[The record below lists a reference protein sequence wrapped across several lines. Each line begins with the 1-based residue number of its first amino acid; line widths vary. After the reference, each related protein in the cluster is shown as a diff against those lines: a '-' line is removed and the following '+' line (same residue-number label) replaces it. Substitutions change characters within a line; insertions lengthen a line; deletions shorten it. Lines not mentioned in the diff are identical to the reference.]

1 MFAACIANNKKKR
14 RMNEKLNH
22 LGIDV
27 GKRKCRAAVKDDK
40 GNILDEF
47 FFGNDAIGI
56 DNLLSRVKT
65 NGTHYTTTTQAVLES
80 TGNMWMRIHD
90 TLEENGID
98 TVLANPY
105 KTKIIAEA
113 KIKSDKLDARILSDL
128 LRTDLIYES
137 YVPKQEDRDKRSLV
151 RHRIT
156 LSRTKTKLVNKV
168 HSILDKYDYKT
179 ELTDIFGVAGIRW
192 LKSLLPMVS
201 PIDGIILTTSIE
213 SIQTI
218 NHQIDVVSKEISKYA
233 CRNDKDVKIL
243 MSITGIDT
251 FAAMLISAEIV
262 DVRRFS
268 TPWKLV
274 SYAGLAPST
283 RESAGKTITGRITKQ
298 GSPWLRWILVQCV
311 LVAVKYDIRLSMFY
325 NRIKNRKG
333 HGKAIVATAKE
344 LLVII
349 WYMLTRNELYKH
361 MNKQRYQQKLRKLE
375 HTYTAK

>member
-1 MFAACIANNKKKR
+1 
-14 RMNEKLNH
+14 
-22 LGIDV
+22 
-27 GKRKCRAAVKDDK
+27 
-40 GNILDEF
+40 
-47 FFGNDAIGI
+47 
-56 DNLLSRVKT
+56 
-65 NGTHYTTTTQAVLES
+65 
-80 TGNMWMRIHD
+80 MWIRIHD
-90 TLEENGID
+90 TLEENGIN
-98 TVLANPY
+98 TILANPY

-128 LRTDLIYES
+128 LRTNLIYES

-168 HSILDKYDYKT
+168 HSILDKYDFKT
-179 ELTDIFGVAGIRW
+179 ELTNIFGVSGIEW

-201 PIDGIILTTSIE
+201 PVDRIILTTSLE

-218 NHQIDVVSKEISKYA
+218 NHQMDIVSKEISNYA
-233 CRNDKDVKIL
+233 SKKDKDVKIL
-243 MSITGIDT
+243 LSITGIDI
-251 FAAMLISAEIV
+251 FAAMLISSEIV
-262 DVRRFS
+262 NIERFS

-283 RESAGKTITGRITKQ
+283 RESAGKTITGGITKQ
-298 GSPWLRWILVQCV
+298 GSPWLRWILVQCA
-311 LVAVKYDIRLSMFY
+311 LIAIKYDCRLRAFY
-325 NRIKNRKG
+325 TGIKNRKG

-349 WYMLTRNELYKH
+349 WYMLTRNELYRN

-375 HTYTAK
+375 QQ

>member
-1 MFAACIANNKKKR
+1 V
-14 RMNEKLNH
+14 NH

-27 GKRKCRAAVKDDK
+27 GKRKCRAALKDDAGK
-40 GNILDEF
+40 ILNEF
-47 FFGNDAIGI
+47 FFRNDKQGVQ
-56 DNLLSRVKT
+56 DLLSMLPLKEI
-65 NGTHYTTTTQAVLES
+65 GATHAVLES

-128 LRTDLIYES
+128 LRTNLIYES
-137 YVPKQEDRDKRSLV
+137 YVPKKEDRDKRSLV

-168 HSILDKYDYKT
+168 HSILDKYDFKT
-179 ELTDIFGVAGIRW
+179 DLTDIFGVVGIEW
-192 LKSLLPMVS
+192 LKSLLPKIS
-201 PIDGIILTTSIE
+201 SIDRVILSTSIE

-218 NHQIDVVSKEISKYA
+218 NHQIDVVSKEISDYA
-233 CRNDKDVKIL
+233 CRNDRNNVRIL
-243 MSITGIDT
+243 LSITGVDI
-251 FAAMLISAEIV
+251 FSAMLISSEIV

-274 SYAGLAPST
+274 SYAGLAPSA
-283 RESAGKTITGRITKQ
+283 RESAGKTKTGGITKQ
-298 GSPWLRWILVQCV
+298 GSPWLRWILVQCA
-311 LVAVKYDIRLSMFY
+311 LTAVKYDSRLSMFY
-325 NRIKNRKG
+325 TRIKNKKG
-333 HGKAIVATAKE
+333 HSKAIVATAKE

-349 WYMLTRNELYKH
+349 WYMLTRNELYRN

-375 HTYTAK
+375 HTSISN